1 MDYTMDLVRGAR
13 YDTGTD
19 RIMARALRAIPAAIS
34 SRYQRTEKLHTVRD
48 GFRHLWYI
56 LRA

>member
-1 MDYTMDLVRGAR
+1 MDLVRGAR

-34 SRYQRTEKLHTVRD
+34 SRYQRTEKLRTVRD